1 MRESSEKSVLKE
13 QGNYLITGGM
23 GELGQVFARYLAE
36 HTRGTVIL
44 VGRRKADDAIGQ
56 KLAALREINAKVT
69 YLSWA
74 SGRHHPRGGR
84 SRGRL
89 LHQERRKG
97 F

>member
-44 VGRRKADDAIGQ
+44 AGRRKADDAIGQ

-69 YLSWA
+69 YLSCDIA
-74 SGRHHPRGGR
+74 SRESVEEMAARVR
-84 SRGRL
+84 DL
-89 LHQERRKG
+89 T
-97 F
+97 